1 MLRKIIK
8 IVTLVHLCIVLVA
21 ILIVGIWCA
30 CNWSWIV
37 DQFTMDHHGVSI
49 EMGNRREQM
58 RQYLLDQG
66 YEPENLCLTAEEYR
80 QLNLEESDLIVLYE
94 LLGYEECKKV
104 LQAWGYESW
113 PDYLSENGFDDV
125 SHWANAMYKRIDQ
138 IIKSRRSA

>member
-80 QLNLEESDLIVLYE
+80 SAVLFPFFDGLIPE
-94 LLGYEECKKV
+94 GWLLDVASRNWKLDRNDRFSLLLLCC
-104 LQAWGYESW
+104 
-113 PDYLSENGFDDV
+113 NGCIGDV
-125 SHWANAMYKRIDQ
+125 SVREAAR
-138 IIKSRRSA
+138 